1 MKNIYNYTSYRLFLK
16 EYYEERK
23 ALEGY
28 TYRDF
33 SKETGMNSSSWLMH
47 LVRGTKN
54 LSEDTSARIAKAL
67 HFNRHETEYFD
78 LLVHFTQAQDS
89 ETKNFFFHKI
99 LDLKKKL
106 KIIRIGEEQYEYYTK
121 WYYPVIR
128 SLVSKVEWN
137 DDFGIL
143 AKKLLPPITE
153 SEAKK
158 SVVLL
163 EKLGFIEKNM
173 SGKWVQK
180 NDVISTGDEV
190 MSLNVVNYHKQVT
203 RLAENA
209 FDLSSKEWRDI
220 SSLTLGI
227 NRDDVKA
234 IKAKIQQFRKEIM
247 EIARASDEADRVYQL
262 NFHFF
267 PVSKSEGRENAST

>member
-1 MKNIYNYTSYRLFLK
+1 MKNIFEYTNYRTFLK
-16 EYYEERK
+16 DYYEERK
-23 ALEGY
+23 SQEGY

-33 SKETGMNSSSWLMH
+33 SRETGMNSSSWLMH

-54 LSEDTSARIAKAL
+54 LSSETTVRIAKAL
-67 HFNRHETEYFD
+67 HFSKHETEYFEM
-78 LLVHFTQAQDS
+78 LVNFTQADES
-89 ETKNFFFHKI
+89 EEKNHFFNQM
-99 LDLKKKL
+99 LELKKKL

-128 SLVSKVEWN
+128 SLVSKVDWN
-137 DDFGIL
+137 DDYARL
-143 AKKLLPPITE
+143 AKRLLPPITQ

-158 SVVLL
+158 SVKLL
-163 EKLGFIEKNM
+163 EKLGFIEKNIA
-173 SGKWVQK
+173 GKWVPK

-190 MSLNVVNYHKQVT
+190 MSLNIVNYHKQVT

-209 FDLSSKEWRDI
+209 FDRSKKELRDI

-227 NRDDVKA
+227 NKEDVAA
-234 IKAKIQQFRKEIM
+234 IKTKIQQFRKEIM
-247 EIARASDEADRVYQL
+247 EIARSSQNADRVYQL

-267 PVSKSEGRENAST
+267 PVSNSEGQENAGA

>member
-1 MKNIYNYTSYRLFLK
+1 MKNIYNYTNYRLFLK

-47 LVRGTKN
+47 LIRGTKN
-54 LSEDTSARIAKAL
+54 LSEDTTARIAKAL

-78 LLVHFTQAQDS
+78 LIVRFTQS
-89 ETKNFFFHKI
+89 EQSEAKNFFFNKI
-99 LDLKKKL
+99 IDLKKKL
-106 KIIRIGEEQYEYYTK
+106 KIIRINEEQYEYYTK

-128 SLVSKVEWN
+128 SLVSKVDWN
-137 DDFGIL
+137 NDYGVL
-143 AKKLLPPITE
+143 AKKLLPPITQ

-158 SVVLL
+158 SVALL
-163 EKLGFIEKNM
+163 EKLGFIEKDAE
-173 SGKWVQK
+173 GKWAQK

-190 MSLNVVNYHKQVT
+190 MSLNIVNYHKQVT

-209 FDLSSKEWRDI
+209 FDRSSKELRDI
-220 SSLTLGI
+220 SSLTMGI
-227 NRDDVKA
+227 NRDDVSA

-247 EIARASDEADRVYQL
+247 EIARASDNADRVYQL

-267 PVSKSEGRENAST
+267 PVSKSEERENGSK